1 MTYLFMEACA
11 QTQMRLNEDVNGA
24 EQEGYGLFQMTADAK
39 GRCHT
44 DRAFL
49 EPVKHLPNLRIITHA
64 LVTRVIIDS
73 EDSAG
78 RRMQTEFIAIPPFWD
93 GHAVAPA
100 KGDLVRLGGRQ
111 FLIRGRVWEHDAEGP
126 VLKLYVGDAQAPS
139 DTTFG

>member
-1 MTYLFMEACA
+1 MSTTPLRTVLVFSA
-11 QTQMRLNEDVNGA
+11 EDQA
-24 EQEGYGLFQMTADAK
+24 W
-39 GRCHT
+39 
-44 DRAFL
+44 
-49 EPVKHLPNLRIITHA
+49 I
-64 LVTRVIIDS
+64 
-73 EDSAG
+73 
-78 RRMQTEFIAIPPFWD
+78 RRTPIAIPPFWD